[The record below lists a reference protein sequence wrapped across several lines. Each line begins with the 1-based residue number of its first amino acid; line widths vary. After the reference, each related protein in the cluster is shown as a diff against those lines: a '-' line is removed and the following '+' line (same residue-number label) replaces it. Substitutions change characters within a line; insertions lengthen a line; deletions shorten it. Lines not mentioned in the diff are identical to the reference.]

1 MDKEE
6 FFSKLNIK
14 DYNNEL
20 EKKLE
25 KKSFSEGTKNILLNI
40 LYKIETSYED
50 YIKVKVGTKSK
61 KEILEEVINIIEK
74 NCNEIELV
82 KPKLN
87 EETKLKNKKLL
98 IEKENK
104 KIISYPNEKTVFYG
118 LCNLSNNNII
128 INNKYEILKEPME
141 KLLNAGYIME
151 QEEIIRDFDGWTW
164 NISPE
169 EIENYVYNLVYQNIR
184 ILIGEKYLLENI
196 NRFPIID
203 FLDKFEKKI
212 KNVCNEEVANK
223 IIILIYQIAILEDIK
238 ENKSKREKLLKTK
251 KNLEQELVKMEN
263 KKVYLQ
269 NLANQKKIIGR
280 EIKQIDEVINDNKL
294 LRKEFVKQN
303 EGLSDEEKVFSLSE
317 YSELLI
323 DKRKKLLQQLREY
336 AMLMKPMNYVKMKSE
351 LKRKIEVLDKID
363 FKSNMK
369 EQINKLIIELQKN
382 FLIAINEKIEKIE
395 AKKLIINYI
404 YLFRYYKLL
413 NVNRDRQIE
422 NIEELKDK
430 LVTTEKHLITRGC
443 NLKAI
448 NIICH
453 NIEENYQIISKVL
466 SSNIIDLEDIYLEF
480 KKQGNEVLLNIY
492 DDNIIDNTIEYEA
505 KSDLNVKFN
514 KKIKLFN

>member
-20 EKKLE
+20 EKILE

-61 KEILEEVINIIEK
+61 KEILEKVINIIEK

-118 LCNLSNNNII
+118 LCNLSNNNIV

-141 KLLNAGYIME
+141 KLLNVGYIME

-164 NISPE
+164 NISSE
-169 EIENYVYNLVYQNIR
+169 EIENYVYNIAYQNIR
-184 ILIGEKYLLENI
+184 ILLGEKYLLENI
-196 NRFPIID
+196 SSFPIVD

-212 KNVCNEEVANK
+212 KNICDEELANK
-223 IIILIYQIAILEDIK
+223 IIIAIYQIAILEDIK
-238 ENKSKREKLLKTK
+238 ENKNKREELFNIKQILKNDLIK
-251 KNLEQELVKMEN
+251 IEN
-263 KKVYLQ
+263 KKMYLQ
-269 NLANQKKIIGR
+269 ELATKKKNIGK
-280 EIKQIDEVINDNKL
+280 EIKQIDEIINDNKI

-303 EGLSDEEKVFSLSE
+303 ERLSDKEKIFSLSE
-317 YSELLI
+317 YSELLTN
-323 DKRKKLLQQLREY
+323 RRNELLQQLREY
-336 AMLMKPMNYVKMKSE
+336 ARLMKPMNYVKMKSE
-351 LKRKIEVLDKID
+351 LKNKIEILDKID
-363 FKSNMK
+363 FGSNVQ
-369 EQINKLIIELQKN
+369 EQINVLIIKLQIN
-382 FLIAINEKIEKIE
+382 FLNALSEKI
-395 AKKLIINYI
+395 KKTETKKDIINYI

-413 NVNRDRQIE
+413 NIDRNKQIE
-422 NIEELKDK
+422 DIEELKDYIGK
-430 LVTTEKHLITRGC
+430 TERYLITRGC

-466 SSNIIDLEDIYLEF
+466 SSNIIDLEEIYLEF
-480 KKQGNEVLLNIY
+480 KKQDNKILVNIY
-492 DDNIIDNTIEYEA
+492 DDNIIDNTIEYNA
-505 KSDLNVKFN
+505 KTDLNVKFN

>member
-20 EKKLE
+20 EKILE

-61 KEILEEVINIIEK
+61 KEILEGVINIIEK
-74 NCNEIELV
+74 DCNEIELV

-98 IEKENK
+98 IEKKNK
-104 KIISYPNEKTVFYG
+104 KIVSYPNEKTVFYG
-118 LCNLSNNNII
+118 LCNLRNNNII
-128 INNKYEILKEPME
+128 ISNKYEILKEPME

-164 NISPE
+164 NISSE
-169 EIENYVYNLVYQNIR
+169 EIENYVYNLIYQNIR
-184 ILIGEKYLLENI
+184 ILMGEKYLLENI

-223 IIILIYQIAILEDIK
+223 IIITIYQIAILEDIK
-238 ENKSKREKLLKTK
+238 ENKRKREELLKTK
-251 KNLEQELVKMEN
+251 ENLEQGLVKMEN

-269 NLANQKKIIGR
+269 DLANQKKIIGR

-351 LKRKIEVLDKID
+351 LKKKIEVLDKID

-369 EQINKLIIELQKN
+369 EQINILIIELQKN
-382 FLIAINEKIEKIE
+382 FLIAIKEKIGKIE
-395 AKKLIINYI
+395 AKKTIINYI

-413 NVNRDRQIE
+413 NIDINKKIE

-430 LVTTEKHLITRGC
+430 LIKTEKYLITRGC

-453 NIEENYQIISKVL
+453 NIEENYQIISKIL

-480 KKQGNEVLLNIY
+480 KKQGNKVLLSIY
-492 DDNIIDNTIEYEA
+492 DDNIIDNIIEYET
-505 KSDLNVKFN
+505 KSELNIKFN